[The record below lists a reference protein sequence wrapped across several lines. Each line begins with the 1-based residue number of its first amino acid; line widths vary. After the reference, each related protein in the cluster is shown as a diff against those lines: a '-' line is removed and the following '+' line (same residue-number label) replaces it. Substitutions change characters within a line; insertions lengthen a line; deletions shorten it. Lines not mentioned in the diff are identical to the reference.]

1 MKGRGKTPHPSI
13 IYIYIID
20 WFGNNP
26 PNVGS
31 FFCIKRK
38 GMGLGFLGGGE
49 GEREEHWKG
58 RNTGTSSNLEGLSVI
73 LGGQYHACHKIATM
87 WWAIFWSSI
96 WSSFLYHYCNYNLIL
111 QKNFIHEFP
120 FHPCAPIPSHVQ
132 SIPFVSSNKSK
143 ESIQLSHKFHLH
155 CHFISMLSTSSC
167 GEFIPSI
174 HFLAFIRSLHLFV
187 SSRS

>member
-1 MKGRGKTPHPSI
+1 
-13 IYIYIID
+13 
-20 WFGNNP
+20 
-26 PNVGS
+26 
-31 FFCIKRK
+31 
-38 GMGLGFLGGGE
+38 
-49 GEREEHWKG
+49 
-58 RNTGTSSNLEGLSVI
+58 
-73 LGGQYHACHKIATM
+73 
-87 WWAIFWSSI
+87 
-96 WSSFLYHYCNYNLIL
+96 L

-187 SSRS
+187 SSRSWNPFHQLHPYFHVWSICLLIRVVKVHPYGQISDFERGITKGHFRMEKKDVVGQE